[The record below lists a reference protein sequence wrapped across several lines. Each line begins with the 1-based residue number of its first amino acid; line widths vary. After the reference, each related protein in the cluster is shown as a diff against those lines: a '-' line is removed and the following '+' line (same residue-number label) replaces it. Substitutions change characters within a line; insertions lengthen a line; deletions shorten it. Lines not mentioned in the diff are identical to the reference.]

1 MDESFAR
8 EAVTDDTLWHSIS
21 HHRKHYTS
29 MKGIDYDTD
38 IRKSI
43 TLLPPKEYMSAW
55 EQDYNI
61 MREKMILAGNAI
73 PFNQMLERMTELQT
87 HFLR

>member
-73 PFNQMLERMTELQT
+73 PFN
-87 HFLR
+87 